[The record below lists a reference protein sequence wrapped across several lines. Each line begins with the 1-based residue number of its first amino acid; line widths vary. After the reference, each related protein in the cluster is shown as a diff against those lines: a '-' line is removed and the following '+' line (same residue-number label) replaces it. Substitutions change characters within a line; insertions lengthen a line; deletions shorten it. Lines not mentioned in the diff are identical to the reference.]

1 MAIATL
7 SLIHFLDLNWE
18 RLLRPGTCLVAR
30 VDFHF
35 SSTIA
40 VLATIS
46 LMDSLAGTLP
56 LPSGE
61 AHDK

>member
-1 MAIATL
+1 MAIAIL
-7 SLIHFLDLNWE
+7 SLIHFLDLNRE
-18 RLLRPGTCLVAR
+18 RLRRPGTCSVGR
-30 VDFHF
+30 DHF

-46 LMDSLAGTLP
+46 LMDSLAAT
-56 LPSGE
+56 GE

>member
-7 SLIHFLDLNWE
+7 SLIRFLDLNRK
-18 RLLRPGTCLVAR
+18 RLLRPGIRSVSRAG
-30 VDFHF
+30 FHF